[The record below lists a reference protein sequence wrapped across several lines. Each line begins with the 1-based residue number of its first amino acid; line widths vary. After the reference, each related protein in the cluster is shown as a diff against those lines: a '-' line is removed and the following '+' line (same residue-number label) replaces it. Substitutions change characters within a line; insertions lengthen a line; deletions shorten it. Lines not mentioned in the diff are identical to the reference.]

1 MNAILIHI
9 IAISNYMEY
18 KCSSKN
24 KYMLF
29 LTIHGKT
36 LNIYRKEMNL
46 ERWEREKSEG
56 QRIREK

>member
-29 LTIHGKT
+29 LAIHGKK
-36 LNIYRKEMNL
+36 LNVYE
-46 ERWEREKSEG
+46 ERNETGKVGKKVRRSEG
-56 QRIREK
+56 